1 MSRSPLQ
8 LVTSATRNQRVCMLT
23 SKRFASTSTTQ
34 RQRRP
39 LQPFLLERFDG
50 WKDSTMSL
58 SSSECEPL
66 TLKELLAFAD
76 DEGRQR
82 WESLS
87 LGYVEP
93 SNGSAYLRQEIIKA
107 QVIGRSSSQTS
118 LDLDPSHCVNVC
130 APQEGIFLGIQAL
143 CQPGDHIV
151 CVAPAYQSLHE
162 VAASLG
168 CDVTLWWPEEV
179 EIKEA
184 TSFQQ
189 TTSQKFKTMRFNPST
204 LKNMMRPG
212 QTKMVIAN
220 FPHNPSGALPSQQ
233 DFQSM
238 IDIVQDQGAWFLV
251 DEMYQGLEHAGED
264 HRLASVA
271 TCMPKG
277 ISLGGVS
284 KSYGLP
290 GLRIGWLLNQDTSF
304 HERVSELKDYTT
316 ICPPA
321 PSEALAFIALRARD
335 ALWRRSRGIV
345 AYCLPKLRD
354 FITKTTLTFPL
365 HTFEWC
371 EPQGG
376 TFAWVKFSSTSGV
389 SASEYCQAV
398 QRRKSLM
405 MVPAGLFPECLPYD
419 DRIRLTYGKKGTEDL
434 LKVLEDDLRQEL
446 LE

>member
-1 MSRSPLQ
+1 MLRRPRQ
-8 LVTSATRNQRVCMLT
+8 LLTAAKRNRRGSNVSSSTFTSHR
-23 SKRFASTSTTQ
+23 
-34 RQRRP
+34 RRP

-50 WKDSTMSL
+50 WKDSTLSL

-66 TLKELLAFAD
+66 SLKDLLSFAD
-76 DEGRQR
+76 DEGSQR

-93 SNGSAYLRQEIIKA
+93 SNGSAYLREEIIKA
-107 QVIGRSSSQTS
+107 QVAMASTSQTTVE
-118 LDLDPSHCVNVC
+118 LDPSYCVNVC
-130 APQEGIFLGIQAL
+130 APQEGIFLAIQAM

-151 CVAPAYQSLHE
+151 CVAPAYQSLYE

-168 CDVTLWWPEEV
+168 CEVTLWWPEEV
-179 EIKEA
+179 EMKD
-184 TSFQQ
+184 TNTFQ
-189 TTSQKFKTMRFNPST
+189 TTTQKSKTMTFNPST
-204 LKNMMRPG
+204 LESLMRPG
-212 QTKMVIAN
+212 QTKMVVAN
-220 FPHNPSGALPSQQ
+220 FPHNPTGALPSHQ

-238 IDIVQDQGAWFLV
+238 MDIIQGHGAWFLV
-251 DEMYQGLEHAGED
+251 DEMYQGLEHAGEH
-264 HRLASVA
+264 HRLSSVA

-290 GLRIGWLLNQDTSF
+290 GLRIGWLVNQDAAF
-304 HERVSELKDYTT
+304 HQRVSELKDYTT

-321 PSEALAFIALRARD
+321 PSEALAFIALRGRG
-335 ALWRRSRGIV
+335 ALWQRSRGII
-345 AYCLPKLRD
+345 ANGLPKLRD
-354 FITKTTLTFPL
+354 FITNTTLTYPL

-398 QRRKSLM
+398 RQRTSLM
-405 MVPAGLFPECLPYD
+405 MVPAGLFPECLPFD
-419 DRIRLTYGKKGTEDL
+419 DRIRMTYGKKGTEEL
-434 LKVLEDDLRQEL
+434 LKVLEGDLRQEL
-446 LE
+446 RE